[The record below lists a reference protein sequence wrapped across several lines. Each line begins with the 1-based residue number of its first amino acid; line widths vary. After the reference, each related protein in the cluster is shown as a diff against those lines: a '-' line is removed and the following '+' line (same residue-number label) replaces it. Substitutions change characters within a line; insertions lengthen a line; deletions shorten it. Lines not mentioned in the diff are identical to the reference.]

1 MLLLIRCPATVPPVI
16 IKIQIH
22 LMLLL
27 IPRPRRTSS
36 GVNGIQIHLML
47 LLILGA
53 LNLGDAFKGYSN
65 TSHVTIN
72 PTDFASRL

>member
-1 MLLLIRCPATVPPVI
+1 MLLLIRCPATVPPGI
-16 IKIQIH
+16 LKIQLQH
-22 LMLLL
+22 MVQL
-27 IPRPRRTSS
+27 ITSPLRTSS